1 MLGFIQYALTIVLE
15 IMTIIF
21 LNSQTSYLFILL
33 FYAALAGVTTFDN
46 MYANA
51 LPIDH
56 SIKKAVGK
64 VFYQTFHRFMKYKTE
79 RDGVEAALNVEEK
92 IEGEPHKINLGNKS
106 MVLVDNP
113 RSGKCLFMLGRI
125 IYKFF
130 RIVHV
135 SFFFYFAPFLML
147 VYQFYLNTKN
157 SNEK

>member
-1 MLGFIQYALTIVLE
+1 
-15 IMTIIF
+15 
-21 LNSQTSYLFILL
+21 
-33 FYAALAGVTTFDN
+33 
-46 MYANA
+46 
-51 LPIDH
+51 
-56 SIKKAVGK
+56 
-64 VFYQTFHRFMKYKTE
+64 MKYKTE
-79 RDGVEAALNVEEK
+79 RDGVEAALNAEEK
-92 IEGEPHKINLGNKS
+92 IEGEPKKINLGNKS